1 MRVSTRYFSSTA
13 LVLALASPAF
23 ADITADDA
31 WMALRANIDAIG
43 GELNVQKAQTGDTL
57 AITDAT
63 WAFDL
68 PFDGGRVEV
77 DMADT
82 EFTENGDGTVT
93 LTYPNPAQ
101 YSVRVSPKDEAPFS
115 ATIDFGYE
123 NSVLTASGTPQDV
136 TFDFAMDRMT
146 MALSQLD
153 FEDKDT
159 TEVEMTGTLDAY
171 KGQMRVEIG
180 SQVHTSLW
188 GETGPQDVTFSMVST
203 GEENAGSMEQ
213 SSGHESSR
221 TEMTMILPKGGMA
234 FTNLAASLEQGL
246 ALDVKATLAG
256 YFNNQTM
263 QANGQVVSQQDQK
276 SDTYDVQV
284 GLGRDGIRL
293 VGDAKGI
300 DGTVMMPQVFPLPIT
315 YAAQSAGGELSAP
328 VSAGDQ
334 LQNASVVMN
343 LNGVTLAETL
353 WSMVDPNQELPRDP
367 MTVSLDMDAEIRN
380 LIDWFN
386 FVEVAKLDEA
396 DTPPVELHGLTL
408 NALKVDM
415 VGATLTGEGQMN
427 FDNSDMETFGGFP
440 APSGTVDLALKGGN
454 ALMDKLVAMGL
465 LPEQQA
471 MSARMM
477 VGMFAKP
484 DPEAGDDALKST
496 LEITP
501 NGEVLANG
509 MRIR

>member
-13 LVLALASPAF
+13 LVLALASPAY

-31 WMALRANIDAIG
+31 WMALRANMDAIG
-43 GELNVQKAQTGDTL
+43 GELNVTKAQNGDSLT
-57 AITDAT
+57 ITDTT

-68 PFDGGRVEV
+68 PFDGGRVEIG
-77 DMADT
+77 MADT
-82 EFTENGDGTVT
+82 TFTENGDGTVT
-93 LTYPNPAQ
+93 LTYPNPAS
-101 YSVRVSPKDEAPFS
+101 YSVRVSPKDKEPFS
-115 ATIDFGYE
+115 ATVDLAFE
-123 NSVLTASGTPQDV
+123 NSVMTANGTPQDV
-136 TFDFAMDRMT
+136 IFDFAMDRMT
-146 MALSQLD
+146 MALSQID
-153 FEDKDT
+153 FEDKNDA
-159 TEVEMTGTLDAY
+159 EIDMTGTLDAY

-188 GETGPQDVTFSMVST
+188 GETGPQDVKFTMNGT
-203 GEENAGSMEQ
+203 GGETPGSMEQ

-221 TEMTMILPKGGMA
+221 SEMTMVLPKGGMA
-234 FTNLAASLEQGL
+234 FTNLAASLAQGMTM
-246 ALDVKATLAG
+246 DVKATLAG

-263 QANGQVVSQQDQK
+263 QANGQIVSQQDQK
-276 SDTYDVQV
+276 SETYNIQM
-284 GLGRDGIRL
+284 GLGGDGIKM
-293 VGDAKGI
+293 VGDATGI
-300 DGTVMMPQVFPLPIT
+300 DGTVTMPQVFPLPIT
-315 YAAQSAGGELSAP
+315 YAAESAGGELSAP
-328 VSAGDQ
+328 VSAGEAIQD
-334 LQNASVVMN
+334 ASVVMN

-353 WSMVDPNQELPRDP
+353 WSMVDPNQALPRDP
-367 MTVSLDMDAEIRN
+367 MTISLDMDAKVRN

-386 FVEVAKLDEA
+386 FTEVAKLDEA
-396 DTPPVELHGLTL
+396 SAPPAELHGLTL

-440 APSGTVDLALKGGN
+440 APSGTVDLALQGGN
-454 ALMDKLVAMGL
+454 GLMDKLVEMGL

-477 VGMFAKP
+477 IGMFAKP
-484 DPEAGDDALKST
+484 DPDAGEDALKST

-501 NGEVLANG
+501 SGEVLANG